1 MSDLKDLLLQILL
14 ITIPIF
20 IYHNFF
26 LENVRAENKYKD
38 KLIVVMLTGIS
49 IILCMSFPIYLS
61 NDSRFDLRG
70 IPLLMG
76 TLYGGYRTGFFLAF
90 LIMGYRTYLGIG
102 LGFYH
107 SIFTLLL
114 VLPVIMWC
122 YRYFKHGDRTT
133 RKHLTIFLSVYY
145 AFVISVL
152 SLSIGLVLE
161 KDFLTLLIFDA
172 IFVLSSCFLIYIN
185 ENIRENYLLR
195 KELQKTEKLRV
206 LSDLT
211 SAFAHEIRNP
221 MQVNRGFLQ
230 LIKQEPIPVHVKNYI
245 EICMNEMDRA
255 NVIIND
261 YLSFAK
267 PQTEDL
273 EMIDVSSHIMQ
284 VRNILAPYALMQKVE
299 ISCDI
304 KENCF
309 ILANPQKIN
318 QCLINIVKN
327 GIEAMTK
334 GGTLVITC
342 HPQQDRSVR
351 IRIQDEGVGMSGEQM
366 KRLGT
371 LFYTLKEKGTGLG
384 LMVSYRIIQSF
395 DGFIE
400 VSSKLGKGTTFLI
413 TFPSVDLQ
421 QYKSTS

>member
-20 IYHNFF
+20 VYHSFY
-26 LENVRAENKYKD
+26 LEKAREDVKYND
-38 KLIVVMLTGIS
+38 KWVVGMLTGIS
-49 IILCMSFPIYLS
+49 ILLCMSFPIYLG

-70 IPLLMG
+70 IPILMG
-76 TLYGGYRTGFFLAF
+76 TLYGGYRTGYFLAI
-90 LIMGYRTYLGIG
+90 LIMGYRAYLGISI
-102 LGFYH
+102 GFYH
-107 SIFTLLL
+107 TLFTLLL

-122 YRYFKHGDRTT
+122 YPSFKQGNRTI

-152 SLSIGLVLE
+152 SLSIGMVNE
-161 KDFLTLLIFDA
+161 EDFSTLLIFDV

-195 KELQKTEKLRV
+195 RELQKTEKLRV

-230 LIKQEPIPVHVKNYI
+230 LIKQEPIPMHVKNYI

-267 PQTEDL
+267 PQTEEFEL
-273 EMIDVSSHIMQ
+273 IDVSTHILQ

-299 ISCDI
+299 IKCEI
-304 KENCF
+304 KDNCF
-309 ILANPQKIN
+309 ILANPQKVN

-334 GGTLVITC
+334 GGTLTITC
-342 HPQQDRSVR
+342 RPQQDRSIM
-351 IRIQDEGVGMSGEQM
+351 IRIEDEGIGMSNEQI

-371 LFYTLKEKGTGLG
+371 PFYTLKEKGTGLG

-395 DGFIE
+395 NGLIE
-400 VSSKLGKGTTFLI
+400 VSSKPGKGTAFQI
-413 TFPSVDLQ
+413 TFPKVDLQ